1 MYHHQRLHYDEDDV
15 VDGDSNNDD
24 NHTQPGN
31 VTTCIIQISSS
42 SKANFSILLGKTTYA
57 ENYVRLDLL
66 LIVTKEVIS
75 QCLFGDK
82 IKHVQMVSFVISK
95 L

>member
-31 VTTCIIQISSS
+31 VTTCIIQ
-42 SKANFSILLGKTTYA
+42 
-57 ENYVRLDLL
+57 NYVRLDLL